1 MKNVCTCTAL
11 ASIIMVIPFG
21 QVYGKTFPEQEHF
34 IAVYFDND
42 VLLDI
47 AGDAFGEDRN
57 YTMGLGLV
65 WGPENQTDGLLYSAH
80 DYLAKSIKSWP
91 LFTYE

>member
-1 MKNVCTCTAL
+1 MKNVGTCTAL

-57 YTMGLGLV
+57 YTMGLGFVGGQKTKLMV
-65 WGPENQTDGLLYSAH
+65 CYNLLTIIWQKH
-80 DYLAKSIKSWP
+80 
-91 LFTYE
+91 